1 MEQVVQYKSN
11 QSIELR
17 HFAIASLFR
26 KIKVKLT
33 RDQFTALQ
41 RLVQFWLSTV
51 DVPTALPEKAFY
63 LAVYKVYDKHLQR
76 AVLNLKDNVKL
87 SFDLVHADLL
97 YNLLTEDFN
106 LAADSYELAVIN
118 SIIAQIDQQL

>member
-1 MEQVVQYKSN
+1 MG
-11 QSIELR
+11 IEMR
-17 HFAIASLFR
+17 HFAIASMFK

-41 RLVQFWLSTV
+41 RLVQFWLATV
-51 DVPTALPEKAFY
+51 EVPTALPEKAFY
-63 LAVYKVYDKHLQR
+63 LSVYKVYDKHLQK
-76 AVLNLKDNVKL
+76 AVLNLKDNVKI
-87 SFDLVHADLL
+87 SFDLVHADLI

-106 LAADSYELAVIN
+106 LSADSYEYAVIN